1 MCLAIPMKVT
11 AIDGVMAQCEAR
23 GATRHA
29 SLFLMEHEGILVGDY
44 VLIQSGHITAKVS
57 ESEAANTW
65 ALYDE
70 MLSAQQAAG

>member
-11 AIDGVMAQCEAR
+11 VIDGVMAQCEAR

-29 SLFLMEHEGILVGDY
+29 SLFLMEHEGISVGDY

-57 ESEAANTW
+57 ETEAASTW

-70 MLSAQQAAG
+70 MLGAGLVTG